1 MFIVSLTYTADL
13 AAIDALLP
21 AHVDYLKRQYAAGN
35 FLLSG
40 RKIPRSGGII
50 LSSLT
55 DEDGLRAVLR
65 EDPFHVHGVATYE
78 LTEFSPSMA
87 ADGLSSLIEA

>member
-1 MFIVSLTYTADL
+1 
-13 AAIDALLP
+13 
-21 AHVDYLKRQYAAGN
+21 
-35 FLLSG
+35 
-40 RKIPRSGGII
+40 
-50 LSSLT
+50 
-55 DEDGLRAVLR
+55 VLR